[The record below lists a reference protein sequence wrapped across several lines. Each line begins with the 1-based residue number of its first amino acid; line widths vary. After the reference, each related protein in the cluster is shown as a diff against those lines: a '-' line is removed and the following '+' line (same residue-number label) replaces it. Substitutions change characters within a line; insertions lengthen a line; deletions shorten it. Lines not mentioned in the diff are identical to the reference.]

1 MNLMLAGGL
10 LALGACVSAACASD
24 SVSIGLLNM
33 RIANNVNQTRSS
45 SPNVINRAFKY
56 YTDFSAD
63 TMVKGDSGLLAFTYP
78 NPVPLATL
86 MESFQT
92 GSSAALHSVAAN
104 PGGTLPFIAAP
115 QTFSG
120 TSSGATLTMTI
131 GAGIDASGVA
141 SFNITQVTIAPTL
154 MGSMKFTSGTITIS
168 VGCLGDYNND
178 GGADGS
184 DIQAFLLDWAAGG
197 ADADLN
203 GDGGIDGGDVQT
215 FFEHW
220 EAGC

>member
-1 MNLMLAGGL
+1 
-10 LALGACVSAACASD
+10 
-24 SVSIGLLNM
+24 M
-33 RIANNVNQTRSS
+33 RIANGVNQTRSS
-45 SPNVINRAFKY
+45 SPNRINPAFKY
-56 YTDFSAD
+56 YVDFSND

-78 NPVPLATL
+78 SPVSLASL
-86 MESFQT
+86 MESCQA

-104 PGGTLPFIAAP
+104 PDGTLPFLAAP

-131 GAGIDASGVA
+131 GAGIDATGIA

-178 GGADGS
+178 GGTDGS
-184 DIQAFLLDWAAGG
+184 DIQAFLLDWAASG

-203 GDGGIDGGDVQT
+203 GDGGIDGADVQT

-220 EAGC
+220 EGGC